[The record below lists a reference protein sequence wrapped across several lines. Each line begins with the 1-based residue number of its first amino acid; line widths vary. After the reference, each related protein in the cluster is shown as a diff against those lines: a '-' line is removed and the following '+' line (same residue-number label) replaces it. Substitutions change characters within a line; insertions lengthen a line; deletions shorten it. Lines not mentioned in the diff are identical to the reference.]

1 MAKQNTNIKFSWM
14 TVTETQRLT
23 TDVVVSIFDRSWHH
37 QGRGAADVT
46 SKASE
51 ADGEQRFEGGTEVN
65 GILQRWGMLSIRFAC
80 QQRIG
85 HQVRFGCG

>member
-1 MAKQNTNIKFSWM
+1 M
-14 TVTETQRLT
+14 TVTETQRLMT
-23 TDVVVSIFDRSWHH
+23 HVVVSIFDRSWQH
-37 QGRGAADVT
+37 QGRGAADVM
-46 SKASE
+46 SEASE